1 MAECNCSK
9 DSWGCPKCVY
19 SDDDCDCMEKCTC
32 ISNYN
37 CGEPYIEDIV
47 ECSCVNC
54 MCGKMK
60 CWICG
65 KGEVPIDYEP
75 CIFHGECKANLEG
88 CYKSTIE
95 EIKEN
100 GKKKR
105 IYIGPFET
113 CDIVGTVCSH
123 CRKQPDFVNRVGSE
137 WHTIDCNEFVK

>member
-1 MAECNCSK
+1 MTECDCSMV

-19 SDDDCDCMEKCTC
+19 SDEY
-32 ISNYN
+32 ISNEN
-37 CGEPYIEDIV
+37 IGKVVID

-65 KGEVPIDYEP
+65 NGDVPIDYEP
-75 CIFHGECKANLEG
+75 CIFHGKCKANLDG

-100 GKKKR
+100 RGKKR

-123 CRKQPDFVNRVGSE
+123 CRQQLGFFSRLEAN
-137 WHTIDCNEFVK
+137 

>member
-1 MAECNCSK
+1 MTECDCSK
-9 DSWGCPKCVY
+9 DSWGCSKCVS
-19 SDDDCDCMEKCTC
+19 SDEECDCIEKCTC
-32 ISNYN
+32 IWKYN
-37 CGEPYIEDIV
+37 CGEPYIEDIEDID

-100 GKKKR
+100 GVKKS

-123 CRKQPDFVNRVGSE
+123 CRKQPGFVDRVGSE
-137 WHTIDCNEFVK
+137 WITQ

>member
-1 MAECNCSK
+1 MIKCDCSK
-9 DSWGCPKCVY
+9 DSWGCSKCVS
-19 SDDDCDCMEKCTC
+19 SDEYTSSENIGKVID
-32 ISNYN
+32 
-37 CGEPYIEDIV
+37 

-65 KGEVPIDYEP
+65 KGDVPIDYEP

-113 CDIVGTVCSH
+113 CEIVGTVCSH
-123 CRKQPDFVNRVGSE
+123 CRQQPEFVNIFINGL
-137 WHTIDCNEFVK
+137 K

>member
-1 MAECNCSK
+1 MAECDCSQ
-9 DSWGCPKCVY
+9 DSWGCSKCVSSEY
-19 SDDDCDCMEKCTC
+19 
-32 ISNYN
+32 ISNEN
-37 CGEPYIEDIV
+37 IGPVVVD

-65 KGEVPIDYEP
+65 KGDVPIDYEP

-113 CDIVGTVCSH
+113 CEIVGTVCSH
-123 CRKQPDFVNRVGSE
+123 CRQQPEFVNIFINGL
-137 WHTIDCNEFVK
+137 K

>member
-1 MAECNCSK
+1 MEECDCSQ
-9 DSWGCPKCVY
+9 DSWGCSKCVSSEY
-19 SDDDCDCMEKCTC
+19 
-32 ISNYN
+32 ISNEHI
-37 CGEPYIEDIV
+37 GKADIN

-65 KGEVPIDYEP
+65 KGDVPIDYEP

-113 CDIVGTVCSH
+113 CEIVGTVCSH
-123 CRKQPDFVNRVGSE
+123 CRQQPEFVNIFINGL
-137 WHTIDCNEFVK
+137 K